1 MKFRF
6 RFLALSLLV
15 LAVGG
20 LTLSSFMRIT
30 AVSAQNTTQDAKG
43 AKQPAFKSFKPVAFG
58 ITPRL
63 SEVPERKAKVLTTD
77 ILRGTSAERL
87 IRKVPNREL
96 NKEKGDYAV
105 SDGALITPDDTKARR
120 TTTGRAVE
128 STAPVPSGVNFE
140 GLRSTDNIPILG
152 GQVLPPDTIGDVG
165 PTQYVQAVNSVFR
178 VYSKTGTPLTPVR
191 SLGSLFASIGGPC
204 AANDGDPTVN
214 YDALADRWVITQFGV
229 PDPFFQCVAISQT
242 GDATGPYYA
251 YQFNAGGNNLFND
264 YPKFGVW
271 PDAYYQTTNQ
281 FEGGVT
287 FADAGVYAYDR
298 RRMLAGDPNATFI
311 FFNTSELFPGQGIGG
326 VLPST
331 IDNSTAPPPPGRPNT
346 FAYFTADEFGDP
358 QGDALRLFDFR
369 ANFDNPA
376 ASSFTERA
384 ESPVRVAA
392 FNPLTPTGR
401 NDVEQPTPAPVNTYL
416 DTIGDRIVHRLQYR
430 NFGTALAPDET
441 LVVNQ
446 TVNVG
451 TGNTVATHQAAPRY
465 YQLRAVGGTG
475 QFVVQNQGTFVPEGI
490 EPTAT
495 TVPNRWMGSV
505 ALDNDGNLALGY
517 SVSSL
522 SIFPSIRVTGR
533 LATDPP
539 NTLQPE
545 VSMIE
550 GSGRQ
555 TSTSGRWGDYSSM
568 NVDPVDDCTFWYTQE
583 YYQTTSAA
591 NWQTRIANFRYPSCT
606 APEQGTLQVNVTEC
620 NSGQALQGAS
630 VTINGNLYGTTEV
643 GDGSFSTQLAPGT
656 YTVVIRRPSAGA
668 FGGEET
674 ITRTVT
680 ITNGGTATING
691 VCFTGIAQPVAA
703 GVTLVDESC
712 PPANGVIDPGERVTV
727 NLQVRNTGTTSTTNL
742 VGTLQASAN
751 VVAPRN
757 PENFGVIA
765 PGGSATRSFEFTAAG
780 NCGDTITLTLQLQDG
795 TSNFGTVTYTVTLG
809 GTLQTAP
816 VTFTNSTPIVIPGV
830 PTPTPSPTPSAG
842 PANPYPSNITVAGVT
857 GTVSTVS
864 VTLNGFNH
872 TFPDDVDILLVGPGG
887 QRFIIMSDA
896 GGGADAVNANIT
908 LSDAATNLLPD
919 STVITSGTFRP
930 TNYGT
935 GDTFPAPA
943 PAGPYASPAPA
954 GTATFA
960 STFGGTQANGTWS
973 LYVVDAFAGDVGT
986 ISGGWTLTITPQVPS
1001 CESTCGTARL
1011 TTTATFARSGANVTA
1026 TISVR
1031 NEGTATATGVTI
1043 NTASLG
1049 AAATGTPLPVNL
1061 GNIAPGQTATATV
1074 TFANPGAAG
1083 TRVPFR
1089 IRGTYNGG
1097 SLFTASY
1104 GVTLP

>member
-1 MKFRF
+1 MKSSF

-20 LTLSSFMRIT
+20 LTLSSFTRIT
-30 AVSAQNTTQDAKG
+30 AVSAQDTKAAKQAAKQAARQAAKG
-43 AKQPAFKSFKPVAFG
+43 AQQPAFKSFKPIAFG

-63 SEVPERKAKVLTTD
+63 SEVPEKKAKVQTTD
-77 ILRGTSAERL
+77 ILRGTGEERL

-105 SDGALITPDDTKARR
+105 PDGALITPDNTKARR
-120 TTTGRAVE
+120 SATGRVVE

-165 PTQYVQAVNSVFR
+165 PTQYVQAVNSLFR

-229 PDPFFQCVAISQT
+229 PDPFFQCIAVSQT

-251 YQFNAGGNNLFND
+251 YQFNAGGVNLFND

-281 FEGGVT
+281 FEGNT

-311 FFNTSELFPGQGIGG
+311 FFNTSQLFPGQGIGG

-331 IDNSTAPPPPGRPNT
+331 IDNSTSPPPPGRPNT

-392 FNPLTPTGR
+392 FNPVSPAGR
-401 NDVEQPTPAPVNTYL
+401 DDVEQPPPSVLATQSL
-416 DTIGDRIVHRLQYR
+416 DSIGDRIVHRLQYR

-451 TGNTVATHQAAPRY
+451 TGNTLAAHQAAPRY

-475 QFVVQNQGTFVPEGI
+475 QFVVQNQGTFVPDGI
-490 EPTAT
+490 DPTAT
-495 TVPNRWMGSV
+495 TAANRWMGSV

-517 SVSSL
+517 SVSSRV
-522 SIFPSIRVTGR
+522 IFPGIRVTGR

-550 GSGRQ
+550 GSGVQ
-555 TSTSGRWGDYSSM
+555 TSTSSRWGDYSSM

-591 NWQTRIANFRYPSCT
+591 DWQTRIANFRYPSCT
-606 APEQGTLQVNVTEC
+606 APEQGTLQVNATEC
-620 NSGQALQGAS
+620 LSGQPLQGAS
-630 VTINGNLYGTTEV
+630 VTVNGNLYGTTEV

-656 YTVVIRRPSAGA
+656 YTVVIRRPSVGP
-668 FGGEET
+668 FLGDET
-674 ITRTVT
+674 VTRTVT

-691 VCFTGIAQPVAA
+691 ICFTGVPQPVTD
-703 GVTLVDESC
+703 GSTLVNESC
-712 PPANGVIDPGERVTV
+712 PLDNDVVDPGERVTV
-727 NLQVRNTGTTSTTNL
+727 NLRVRNTGTTNTTNL
-742 VGTLQASAN
+742 TGTLEPSAN
-751 VVAPRN
+751 VIAPSDPQNYGNVAPGASVGRD
-757 PENFGVIA
+757 F
-765 PGGSATRSFEFTAAG
+765 SFTAAA
-780 NCGDTITLTLQLQDG
+780 NCGDTLTLTLRLRDG
-795 TSNFGTVTYTVTLG
+795 TTDLGTATYTVQVG
-809 GTLQTAP
+809 GRT
-816 VTFTNSTPIVIPGV
+816 TFTNPTSITIPGDGAA
-830 PTPTPSPTPSAG
+830 T
-842 PANPYPSNITVAGVT
+842 PYPSSINVVGVL
-857 GTVSTVS
+857 GTVQSVRVS
-864 VTLNGFNH
+864 LNGFGH
-872 TFPDDVDILLVGPGG
+872 TFPDDVDVLLVSPSG
-887 QRFIIMSDA
+887 RKMIILSDVGSATAVTNTTINLDDAAAALAPDA
-896 GGGADAVNANIT
+896 GPIPSNT
-908 LSDAATNLLPD
+908 
-919 STVITSGTFRP
+919 TVTYKP
-930 TNYGT
+930 TNIGAT
-935 GDTFPAPA
+935 DTFPAPA
-943 PAGPYASPAPA
+943 PAAPYQNPPTA
-954 GTATFA
+954 GAATFA
-960 STFGGTQANGTWS
+960 SVFGGDNPNGTWR
-973 LYVVDAFAGDVGT
+973 LYVVDDLGGDSGV
-986 ISGGWTLTITPQVPS
+986 IAGGWTLNFVNAQAACNTACGQARLETTSTLARDSSNNVVATITI
-1001 CESTCGTARL
+1001 TNNGTTSAANVVL
-1011 TTTATFARSGANVTA
+1011 TTATINS
-1026 TISVR
+1026 
-1031 NEGTATATGVTI
+1031 TG
-1043 NTASLG
+1043 G
-1049 AAATGTPLPVNL
+1049 QPLPQSY
-1061 GNIAPGQTATATV
+1061 GSIAPGQSVTRTV
-1074 TFANPGAAG
+1074 TFPGTSTATGAAVLSIDG
-1083 TRVPFR
+1083 TF
-1089 IRGTYNGG
+1089 NGG
-1097 SLFTASY
+1097 TFGGSRR
-1104 GVTLP
+1104 VTLP